1 MAKHQDG
8 TRKYVEGSA
17 RLRCKEDVQGSGG
30 GCPGFTSWTN
40 GYRPPPATSPPPTR
54 CRGVG
59 TPPSLPCAPS
69 LYQRPWQSS
78 KGVNKRKKE
87 NKIFQVLGFPCSPGF
102 ATRDLDAHW
111 QRNIKD
117 KGGNQQKAPQIQSN
131 HSGAIAGAGAI
142 AARPIARRPF
152 GPHLVIT
159 TWKK

>member
-1 MAKHQDG
+1 MWRG
-8 TRKYVEGSA
+8 
-17 RLRCKEDVQGSGG
+17 L
-30 GCPGFTSWTN
+30 PGFDVRRM
-40 GYRPPPATSPPPTR
+40 YRVQVGGVLDLPPGPTGTDPHLRPPPPTR